1 MTLLVAAAAGALL
14 LSACVHDPY
23 RHRHP
28 QPPHGPGYGGYH
40 QGPPPHAPAHGY
52 RAKYRSHHLEFDG
65 RRGVYLVVELPG
77 VYWQAGWY
85 YRLRRDRWQRSGDGD
100 GPWHDARWGD
110 VPIGLRGGKGGPPGQ
125 DKGKGRGRDKDK
137 GRGRW

>member
-1 MTLLVAAAAGALL
+1 MRTTLLVAAAASALL
-14 LSACVHDPY
+14 LSACVRDPY

-28 QPPHGPGYGGYH
+28 EPPPPGHGGYH
-40 QGPPPHAPAHGY
+40 HGPPPHAPAHGY
-52 RAKYRSHHLEFDG
+52 RAKYRGHHLEFDG

-110 VPIGLRGGKGGPPGQ
+110 IPIGLRGGAADVPGKGKG
-125 DKGKGRGRDKDK
+125 KGKGRGK
-137 GRGRW
+137 RGYDR